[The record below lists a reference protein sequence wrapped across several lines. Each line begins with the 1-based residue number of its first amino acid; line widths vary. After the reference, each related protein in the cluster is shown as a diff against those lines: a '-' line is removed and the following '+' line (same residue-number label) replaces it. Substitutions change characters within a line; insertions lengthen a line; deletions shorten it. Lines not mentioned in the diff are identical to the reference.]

1 MAKKLKLKKK
11 FKIIGIIIILLIIG
25 SIIGVKQYK
34 IYKYHQTYEYKL
46 MEHGYTKDETSLL
59 INTFNDTSK
68 LDELL
73 NQNID
78 KTLLNLINEKYFILN
93 NLDRYEAYLKK
104 NPKLSL
110 DNVVTLVNVNRDN
123 NYYENVVAT
132 DTSKD
137 ILMLVNKYNHLNED
151 YTPEDLVIISQNYSW
166 GDLGSQKTRK
176 IVYDAFQNMWNAA
189 NSEASIYLMV
199 SSSYRD
205 YKSQEIVYNNYKSL
219 KGEKYA
225 DSIAARPGY
234 SEHQTGLSLDIFTK
248 TSSNKNTF
256 KDSDAYT
263 WLINNSYK
271 YGFILRYPEDKVNI
285 TGYEAESWHYRYV
298 GIDIATFIHDNN
310 ITFDEYYAYYINK

>member
-1 MAKKLKLKKK
+1 MAKRLKLKKK

-46 MEHGYTKDETSLL
+46 IEHGYTKDEATSL

-78 KTLLNLINEKYFILN
+78 KTLLNLINEKYFIAN

-110 DNVVTLVNVNRDN
+110 DNVIALVNVNRDN
-123 NYYENVVAT
+123 NYYENSKET

-137 ILMLVNKYNHLNED
+137 ILMLVNKYNYLKED

-176 IVYDAFQNMWNAA
+176 VVYDAFQNMWNAA
-189 NSEASIYLMV
+189 NSEANIYLMV

-205 YKSQEIVYNNYKSL
+205 YKSQETVYNNYKSL

-298 GIDIATFIHDNN
+298 GIDIASFIHDNN
-310 ITFDEYYAYYINK
+310 ITFDEYYAYFINK